1 MSKKAL
7 FIVVVLALATSAA
20 LAQNTELAVTVGGY
34 IPQTPGSGLS
44 LAHAVAVQGNFA
56 EKIIGVPLVSLYFE
70 LPVVAGFN
78 TNVVSTINSASVI
91 RNYSSLFITPGLKL
105 KIAPSFPISPYA
117 VADVGW
123 ARFKGS
129 STLAGGTT
137 NPNEVKNT
145 NVFCFGGGLD
155 MKIAPFLSFR
165 AEVRDFYSGL
175 PSFSNISLTELK
187 SRQHNIVPSGGLVLR
202 F

>member
-1 MSKKAL
+1 MLKKVL
-7 FIVVVLALATSAA
+7 LIGVVLVLGSAA
-20 LAQNTELAVTVGGY
+20 LAQSTELAVTVGGY
-34 IPQTPGSGLS
+34 IPRSPGAPLT
-44 LAHAVAVQGNFA
+44 LAKAVAVQGNFA
-56 EKIIGVPLVSLYFE
+56 EKIFGVPLVSLYFE
-70 LPVVAGFN
+70 LPVVAGF
-78 TNVVSTINSASVI
+78 STDVASTVNSASVI

-105 KIAPSFPISPYA
+105 KLAPSFPISPYA

-145 NVFCFGGGLD
+145 NVFAFGGGLD

-165 AEVRDFYSGL
+165 GEVRDFYSGL
-175 PSFSNISLTELK
+175 PSFSNLSLAMLK
-187 SRQHNIVPSGGLVLR
+187 GRQHNIVPSGGLVLR

>member
-1 MSKKAL
+1 MKKLLLTAVL
-7 FIVVVLALATSAA
+7 LVLAATA

-34 IPQTPGSGLS
+34 IPRSPGAPLT
-44 LAHAVAVQGNFA
+44 LAHAVAIQGNFA
-56 EKIIGVPLVSLYFE
+56 QKIIGVPLVSLYFE
-70 LPVVAGFN
+70 LPIVAGFN
-78 TNVVSTINSASVI
+78 TDVASSVNSAAVI
-91 RNYSSLFITPGLKL
+91 RNYSSLFITPGVKLKL
-105 KIAPSFPISPYA
+105 APSFPISPYA

-145 NVFCFGGGLD
+145 NVFAFGGGLD

-165 AEVRDFYSGL
+165 GEVRDFYSGL
-175 PSFSNISLTELK
+175 PSFSNLSLSMLK
-187 SRQHNIVPSGGLVLR
+187 SRQHNLVPSGGLVLR